1 MTQLT
6 KGFALVTGA
15 SAGIGAVYADRLAR
29 RGYDL
34 ILVAR
39 NAERLRAV
47 ADDVTA
53 RTGRKVETVVADLAD
68 SAGLK
73 RVEDILKTDARITL
87 LVNNAGLAPVA
98 PMLAT
103 DVDALSDV
111 IAVNI
116 NATVRLT
123 HAAAPKFA
131 ERGSC
136 AIINISS
143 GVAVALEMINSVYSA
158 SKAFVLAF
166 SQSLKHE
173 FGDNGVRIQVVLPG
187 AIATNAWAN
196 NGFPVEN
203 LPKEM
208 VMTTE
213 VLVDAALAG
222 FDMGEF
228 VTAPSLAEKSQW
240 DAFDQARQA
249 LAQNMSRS
257 VPAGRYGVSVE

>member
-1 MTQLT
+1 MTQST
-6 KGFALVTGA
+6 KGFALITGG

-39 NAERLRAV
+39 NADRLRSV
-47 ADDVTA
+47 AEGVTA

-68 SAGLK
+68 RTGLK
-73 RVEDILKTDARITL
+73 RIEDILKTDARITL
-87 LVNNAGLAPVA
+87 LVNNAGLGPVA
-98 PMLAT
+98 PMVAT
-103 DVDALSDV
+103 DVDYLSDV

-136 AIINISS
+136 AIINIAS
-143 GVAVALEMINSVYSA
+143 GVAISLEMINSVYSA

-173 FGDNGVRIQVVLPG
+173 FGANGVRIQVVVPG
-187 AIATNAWAN
+187 VTATESWAN

-203 LPKEM
+203 LPKEI

-213 VLVDAALAG
+213 VMVDAALSG
-222 FDMGEF
+222 FDQGEF
-228 VTAPSLAEKSQW
+228 VTAPSLPDQAQW
-240 DAFDQARQA
+240 DTFDQARRA
-249 LAQNMSRS
+249 LAQNLSHS
-257 VPAGRYGVSVE
+257 VPAERYGVVAA